1 MIPRK
6 VICEFFGMYPWNSAE
21 IQLDLDDDLIEAAFE
36 KVASELIFTE
46 TGRRFYDYLRG
57 RHDAAVIPTKDNRM
71 PDPDKDP
78 EAVTE
83 WVKSEFDP
91 KDLIQF
97 FFTTS
102 LPGITAQLIYDDLSE
117 NTEEEVSQE
126 VIDAS
131 VKLLTDNTEFSKK
144 VMSEFQELPGSEAIL
159 EKYKIENLE

>member
-6 VICEFFGMYPWNSAE
+6 VICEFFGMYPWNSSE
-21 IQLDLDDDLIEAAFE
+21 IQLDLDDDLLQAAFE
-36 KVASELIFTE
+36 KVASDLIFTE

-57 RHDAAVIPTKDNRM
+57 RHDAVTIPTEDNRM

-83 WVKSEFDP
+83 WVRSEFDP

-102 LPGITAQLIYDDLSE
+102 LPEITAQMIYDDLIG
-117 NTEEEVSQE
+117 EEEVSQE
-126 VIDAS
+126 IIEAS
-131 VKLLTDNTEFSKK
+131 VKLLIDDTEFSRK
-144 VMSEFQELPGSEAIL
+144 VMAKFLELPDSEAIL
-159 EKYKIENLE
+159 EKYKIKNLE